1 MIVADELNARMYL
14 WGQTWN
20 VNFEPAKC
28 HTLCVSLKSV
38 HSPLFM
44 ATLLIDEVDVLK
56 GSTLITNFFGVI

>member
-1 MIVADELNARMYL
+1 M
-14 WGQTWN
+14 GQTWN

-28 HTLCVSLKSV
+28 HTLCVSLKRDIDL

-56 GSTLITNFFGVI
+56 GSILI